1 MEFYSYTE
9 TKRGLVMKIEEALKA
24 IRKELKLTQNELA
37 ALLHITVTTV
47 SRWESGRST
56 PNKLAMA
63 VLAEHCKNNNVDEN
77 LIKIINE

>member
-1 MEFYSYTE
+1 
-9 TKRGLVMKIEEALKA
+9 MKIEEALKA

-56 PNKLAMA
+56 PNKLAIQTY
-63 VLAEHCKNNNVDEN
+63 L
-77 LIKIINE
+77 